1 MHAEEYYSQVRLR
14 GRVMNKIR
22 IVLAEDHHVVRAAVA
37 ALLANEPD
45 IEIAGDLADATTLI
59 GVVATLKPDVLILDA
74 HMPGAT
80 VIDLMRTMR
89 VQHPEVRVLVLS
101 AYDRS
106 EYVVGL
112 LRAGASGYILKDD
125 PAMVLVQAVHAVARG
140 ERWLSPRVTEVLVRA
155 VDETADRSS
164 FSLTEREHAVL
175 RLMVNGSRNDQIAA
189 ALSIT
194 EQTVKNHVRNI
205 FRKLGVETRVEA
217 VVYAIRQG
225 LITDEA

>member
-1 MHAEEYYSQVRLR
+1 
-14 GRVMNKIR
+14 
-22 IVLAEDHHVVRAAVA
+22 
-37 ALLANEPD
+37 
-45 IEIAGDLADATTLI
+45 
-59 GVVATLKPDVLILDA
+59 
-74 HMPGAT
+74 
-80 VIDLMRTMR
+80 
-89 VQHPEVRVLVLS
+89 
-101 AYDRS
+101 
-106 EYVVGL
+106 
-112 LRAGASGYILKDD
+112 
-125 PAMVLVQAVHAVARG
+125 MVLVQAVHAVARG

-155 VDETADRSS
+155 VDETVDRSS